1 MENAT
6 QALII
11 AAGVLIGVL
20 ILSLA
25 VYLGNVM
32 GDYAA
37 ATQQKMDEDTIA
49 QFNTEFLKYNG
60 LKDLRIQDIITIK
73 NYALEHNKT
82 YSNYDY
88 TKDRA
93 KENNEYIDVY
103 YDDKD
108 SSQILI
114 FTKNDEELLKQAL
127 NKKFTCKVV
136 TSTTTGRV
144 NKIFFIET

>member
-1 MENAT
+1 MENAA

-32 GDYAA
+32 GSYAA
-37 ATQQKMDEDTIA
+37 TTQQKLDESAIV
-49 QFNTEFLKYNG
+49 QFNTEFQKYNG
-60 LKDLRIQDIITIK
+60 LKNLTIQDIITIK

-82 YSNYDY
+82 YAGYDY
-88 TKDRA
+88 TKHRA
-93 KENNEYIDVY
+93 LEHNEYIDVY
-103 YDDKD
+103 YDDKS

-114 FTKNDEELLKQAL
+114 YKKNDEELLKQAL

-136 TSTTTGRV
+136 TNASTGRV
-144 NKIFFIET
+144 NKIYFIEI